1 MSKKE
6 VKEAEELIPIPEQ
19 PKRQQS
25 NTIMDIVLE
34 LIQKSPNPLKEILDA
49 LAVVLR
55 GHPEEIKADY
65 KLTAWTTAGFFVL
78 MIAILIATS
87 ALSLAGN
94 LSGDAV
100 AFIFGTAFG
109 SIITFMYRYLSPNKE
124 D

>member
-1 MSKKE
+1 
-6 VKEAEELIPIPEQ
+6 
-19 PKRQQS
+19 
-25 NTIMDIVLE
+25 
-34 LIQKSPNPLKEILDA
+34 LKEILDA

-65 KLTAWTTAGFFVL
+65 KLTAWTTVGFFVL
-78 MIAILIATS
+78 MIAILIATTV
-87 ALSLAGN
+87 LSLAGN

-109 SIITFMYRYLSPNKE
+109 SIITFMYRYLSPDKE